1 MSQETMSAARAVAR
15 TAWKTPSV
23 DQKTLLSAGSVLAAL
38 GALACCVGPL
48 VLLSFGVTGAWLAN
62 FNALYP
68 YKPYLIATALLL
80 LAARYVRVYRKR
92 RDCGAEAAEAKACAS
107 AFATRVNKS
116 ALWVSTALIA
126 AAIGLPYA
134 APWLLRL
141 L

>member
-15 TAWKTPSV
+15 TAWKMPSV
-23 DQKTLLSAGSVLAAL
+23 DRKTLLSAGSVFAAI
-38 GALACCVGPL
+38 GASACCIVPL

-92 RDCGAEAAEAKACAS
+92 RDCGEEAKACRS
-107 AFATRVNKS
+107 AFATRFDKA
-116 ALWVSTALIA
+116 ALWVSTALVGV
-126 AAIGLPYA
+126 AIGLPYA

>member
-1 MSQETMSAARAVAR
+1 MTQETMSAARANAR
-15 TAWKTPSV
+15 TAWKMPSI
-23 DQKTLLSAGSVLAAL
+23 DRKTLLSAGSVFAAI
-38 GALACCVGPL
+38 GASACCIGPL

-92 RDCGAEAAEAKACAS
+92 RQCDEDGEACQSRFVTRLNKA
-107 AFATRVNKS
+107 

-126 AAIGLPYA
+126 AAISLPYA

>member
-1 MSQETMSAARAVAR
+1 MTQETMSVARANTR
-15 TAWKTPSV
+15 TAWKMPSV
-23 DQKTLLSAGSVLAAL
+23 DRKTLLSAGSILAAL
-38 GALACCVGPL
+38 GASACCVGPL

-68 YKPYLIATALLL
+68 YKPYLIAAALLL

-92 RDCGAEAAEAKACAS
+92 RDCGAEAKACPS
-107 AFATRVNKS
+107 AFATRFNKA
-116 ALWVSTALIA
+116 ALWVSAALVGV
-126 AAIGLPYA
+126 AIGLPYA